1 MIIIMMGVSGSG
13 KTTVGRCLASDLG
26 WAFFEGDDYHP
37 QANIDKMAE
46 GQPLT
51 DEDRKPWLERLRDQ
65 IQELAL
71 KGQNA
76 VITTSAL
83 KRAYREFL
91 QTCHDEVRLVYL
103 KGDFE
108 LIRNR
113 LEARRG
119 HFMGADLLAS
129 QFEDLEEPEEALI
142 VPIVA
147 EPSAIVRDIKGAL
160 GLDQYAAST
169 PLELYRFG
177 TTSLSVSPLGIG
189 LAALGRPGY
198 INVGHGDDLAG
209 EYSVAAMEARTHE
222 VLDAAYAG
230 GIRYFDAARSY
241 GKAEAFLSSW
251 LKARGLSP
259 GAVVVGSKWG
269 YTYTAGW
276 RVSAEHHE
284 VKEHSL
290 SHFEQQWVESHT
302 ALGAHMDLYQI
313 HSATEASGVLEN
325 EAVLAELAHLKA
337 KAGIAIGLTVSGPRQ
352 GVVIDQALEIEI
364 DGAALFDS
372 VQATWN
378 LLERSAGPSLAR
390 AHAAG
395 LGIIVKEGLANGRLT
410 QRNRDPGFERQM
422 GLLQEEAQR
431 LATSIDGLAL
441 AGVLAQPWVHT
452 VLSGAARVDHLTS
465 NLSALEVEW
474 DDQTAKRLEALVETP
489 AAYWSKR
496 STLRWN

>member
-1 MIIIMMGVSGSG
+1 
-13 KTTVGRCLASDLG
+13 
-26 WAFFEGDDYHP
+26 
-37 QANIDKMAE
+37 
-46 GQPLT
+46 
-51 DEDRKPWLERLRDQ
+51 
-65 IQELAL
+65 
-71 KGQNA
+71 
-76 VITTSAL
+76 
-83 KRAYREFL
+83 
-91 QTCHDEVRLVYL
+91 
-103 KGDFE
+103 
-108 LIRNR
+108 
-113 LEARRG
+113 
-119 HFMGADLLAS
+119 
-129 QFEDLEEPEEALI
+129 
-142 VPIVA
+142 
-147 EPSAIVRDIKGAL
+147 
-160 GLDQYAAST
+160 
-169 PLELYRFG
+169 
-177 TTSLSVSPLGIG
+177 
-189 LAALGRPGY
+189 
-198 INVGHGDDLAG
+198 
-209 EYSVAAMEARTHE
+209 
-222 VLDAAYAG
+222 
-230 GIRYFDAARSY
+230 
-241 GKAEAFLSSW
+241 
-251 LKARGLSP
+251 
-259 GAVVVGSKWG
+259 
-269 YTYTAGW
+269 
-276 RVSAEHHE
+276 
-284 VKEHSL
+284 
-290 SHFEQQWVESHT
+290 
-302 ALGAHMDLYQI
+302 
-313 HSATEASGVLEN
+313 
-325 EAVLAELAHLKA
+325 VLAKLAHLKA